1 MPTMISFRHTP
12 LLLCFFIVA
21 TVVGC
26 GGTNDQVPPQASIPR
41 SEGAQVSAEPSPT
54 GYPSQTP
61 VPESTPETV
70 ELTVLLSPLD
80 AGYVESGGDPIRV
93 GVASHVLKNDTIRLT
108 ARPADES
115 WAFDHWEVDVEPQDA
130 QHPQVAI
137 HMDREKVVRA
147 VFVPAPHVSKL
158 SAEFSAA
165 PLIGR
170 VPLTV
175 TFDDESVGVPTAW
188 EWDFDNNGRI
198 DSTESHPVYTYKEVG
213 TYTVRLR
220 VTRGNLIDS
229 EVKENLIEAWVLSPT
244 PTLTPLSTVTPTL
257 TPTNTPT
264 ATPTHTPTPTATP
277 VPPTP
282 TPTHTPTP
290 TATPVPPTSTP
301 THTPTPTATPVPP
314 TPTPTHTPT
323 PTPLPRYADLVIA
336 EVTSDPEYPALGDS
350 VSWDVVVRN
359 DGDGEAPTFKVA
371 LDEDSHPDNLPVDTR
386 TVPRLKPGQT
396 FTVNFKRKAD
406 SPQGYWFMADFNN
419 QVDEQNGEENNV
431 APPFELSR
439 ADLIVEKVTNEPKE
453 PKIGQFI
460 SWEVLIRNDGRGN
473 ARNFHVAFDED
484 PEPRLNPLQV
494 KTVELLGPGDK
505 QSVVFNRLFRTNE
518 LDYWFMVDSQDSV
531 SETNEHNNLCKTT
544 IQSPDPC

>member
-1 MPTMISFRHTP
+1 M
-12 LLLCFFIVA
+12 
-21 TVVGC
+21 
-26 GGTNDQVPPQASIPR
+26 
-41 SEGAQVSAEPSPT
+41 
-54 GYPSQTP
+54 
-61 VPESTPETV
+61 
-70 ELTVLLSPLD
+70 
-80 AGYVESGGDPIRV
+80 RV
-93 GVASHVLKNDTIRLT
+93 GVAGHVLKNDTLRLT

-147 VFVPAPHVSKL
+147 VFVPAPQPDNL
-158 SAEFSAA
+158 RADFSFA
-165 PLIGR
+165 PITGR

-175 TFDDESVGVPTAW
+175 AFGDESVGVPTEW
-188 EWDFDNNGRI
+188 EWDFDNNGSI

-229 EVKENLIEAWVLSPT
+229 EVKVGVIETWLLSPT
-244 PTLTPLSTVTPTL
+244 PTLTPLPTVTPTL

-264 ATPTHTPTPTATP
+264 AT
-277 VPPTP
+277 
-282 TPTHTPTP
+282 
-290 TATPVPPTSTP
+290 S

-350 VSWDVVVRN
+350 VRWDVVVRN

-371 LDEDSHPDNLPVDTR
+371 LDQDEHPDISPVDTR

-396 FTVNFKRKAD
+396 FTVNFNRKAD
-406 SPQGYWFMADFNN
+406 SPKGYWFMADFNN
-419 QVDEQNGEENNV
+419 YVYEQNKHNNRHHFV
-431 APPFELSR
+431 LSK
-439 ADLIVEKVTNEPKE
+439 ADLIVEKVTNEPKK
-453 PKIGQFI
+453 PKIGQVI

-473 ARNFHVAFDED
+473 ARNFHVAFDGD
-484 PEPRLNPLQV
+484 PDPQLNPLQV

-505 QSVVFNRLFRTNE
+505 QSVVFNRIFSTDE
-518 LDYWFMVDSQDSV
+518 LDYWFMVDAQDSV
-531 SETNEHNNLCKTT
+531 SETNENNNLCKTT
-544 IQSPDPC
+544 IQRSDPC